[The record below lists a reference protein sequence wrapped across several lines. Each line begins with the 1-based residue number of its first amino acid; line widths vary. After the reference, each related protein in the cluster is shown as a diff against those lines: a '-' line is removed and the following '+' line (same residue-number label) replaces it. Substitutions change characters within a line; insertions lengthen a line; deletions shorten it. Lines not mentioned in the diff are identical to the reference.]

1 MSKNYFI
8 YYLFILFVLPAFT
21 SGCDMN
27 EKQSLFSNDVD
38 TLLAFNAKLDSTIK
52 ADSVK
57 YEQEIARIRR
67 EAEARVDSIKAS
79 YADGA
84 VNISKPSEPYHVVVG
99 SFKFPKNAARFQQRI
114 SEMGYTSHIF
124 EAEND
129 FYLVTA
135 ASYGSLSA
143 TKRGLR
149 TIRGTVS
156 TSAWIYITR

>member
-8 YYLFILFVLPAFT
+8 YYIFILIALAAYT

-57 YEQEIARIRR
+57 YEQEIERIKR
-67 EAEARVDSIKAS
+67 EAEARVDSIKAF
-79 YADGA
+79 YADGSL
-84 VNISKPSEPYHVVVG
+84 NISNPTEPYHVVVG
-99 SFKFPKNAARFQQRI
+99 SFKYPRNAARFQERI
-114 SEMGYTSHIF
+114 SDMGYTSQIF

-156 TSAWIYITR
+156 SSAWIYVTR

>member
-1 MSKNYFI
+1 MRKNYII
-8 YYLFILFVLPAFT
+8 YYLFILFILASFT
-21 SGCDMN
+21 SGCDMS

-38 TLLAFNAKLDSTIK
+38 TLLAYNARLDSTIK

-57 YEQEIARIRR
+57 YEQEIARIKR

-84 VNISKPSEPYHVVVG
+84 MNISSPSEPYHVVVG
-99 SFKFPKNAARFQQRI
+99 SFKYPKNAERFRKKI
-114 SEMGYTSHIF
+114 SDMGYTSRIF

-135 ASYGSLSA
+135 ASYGSLAA
-143 TKRGLR
+143 TQRGLR

-156 TSAWIYITR
+156 ASAWIYITR